1 MALTKNFAVGKKEK
15 WEMGKIKPKQ
25 TKDGRKNQGMRQVF
39 EQSFKGAAF
48 HPKAGDIGGYQGA
61 AGTA

>member
-1 MALTKNFAVGKKEK
+1 
-15 WEMGKIKPKQ
+15 MGKNKPKQ